1 MSERKCRLRNPHLA
15 KDDPVTIVKT
25 YELENLDGFLEGRLA
40 L

>member
-1 MSERKCRLRNPHLA
+1 MLTPARAYLSSYM
-15 KDDPVTIVKT
+15 KT